1 MLAFNQIIDTYSRI
15 TPSKIVINNESKK
28 LSYRMLKIN
37 GTNLAFFFKKIGIS
51 KGDRVALLAYNC
63 IEYAEA
69 LYATSKIGA
78 IIVPINFRLD

>member
-28 LSYRMLKIN
+28 LSYKKLKIN

-69 LYATSKIGA
+69 LYATSGNQIY
-78 IIVPINFRLD
+78 INWAWIS

>member
-37 GTNLAFFFKKIGIS
+37 GTNLAFFFKKIGI
-51 KGDRVALLAYNC
+51 
-63 IEYAEA
+63 
-69 LYATSKIGA
+69 
-78 IIVPINFRLD
+78 

>member
-37 GTNLAFFFKKIGIS
+37 GTNLAFFFKKLASLKVIG
-51 KGDRVALLAYNC
+51 VACLH
-63 IEYAEA
+63 
-69 LYATSKIGA
+69 T
-78 IIVPINFRLD
+78 IV